1 MANKVPD
8 NESFEERAER
18 GRNVEG
24 DAGASEVDERMN
36 DAAEKGYF
44 GIVTDPTPNENY
56 SLETGQDAPTPE
68 TDADLFD
75 EARDAALGH
84 PLRDIELTAAER
96 VARAGGDSE
105 PGGSKEGGDE

>member
-56 SLETGQDAPTPE
+56 SLE
-68 TDADLFD
+68 
-75 EARDAALGH
+75 ARDAALGH